1 MFCNAPITCFAMHI
15 ANVAIKG
22 VSECERREAA
32 AMGNGIDPAMA
43 CFYI

>member
-1 MFCNAPITCFAMHI
+1 MHI

-32 AMGNGIDPAMA
+32 AMGNGMLL
-43 CFYI
+43 YITEQVEELAWLIF